1 MLKSMA
7 VGLIAAGSLFAAAA
21 PALADCE
28 DSKAAGT
35 VGGAIIGGI
44 IGNQFGHGGG
54 RAAATVGGAI
64 LGGIAGHE
72 IAKDSCRDERYDAY
86 YYDDA
91 YNDAFEYGDD
101 RRYEWRNPHSHR
113 RGWVRPTEY
122 YEDGWHDNDG
132 PCRAFE
138 TRVYD
143 GDDEEYAH
151 GVACR
156 TGRGR
161 WKIVN
166 MEQD

>member
-7 VGLIAAGSLFAAAA
+7 VGLIAAGALFAAAA

-64 LGGIAGHE
+64 LGGLVGHE
-72 IAKDSCRDERYDAY
+72 IGKDSCRDERYDAY

-91 YNDAFEYGDD
+91 YDDAFEYGDD
-101 RRYEWRNPHSHR
+101 RRYEWRNPHTHR
-113 RGWVRPTEY
+113 HGWVRPTEY
-122 YEDGWHDNDG
+122 YEEGWHDYEG

-143 GDDEEYAH
+143 GDDEEYGH

-156 TGRGR
+156 VGRGR
-161 WKIVN
+161 WKVVSF
-166 MEQD
+166 DRD